1 MTLGSEDGCHGRF
14 AHLYRGIAPVEHPE
28 KICSG
33 SRLLA
38 RLEHAAL
45 VIEEDPERA
54 GDPRLLE
61 RLRKEP
67 LHEPI
72 VDAA

>member
-1 MTLGSEDGCHGRF
+1 MTLGSEDGSHDRL

-54 GDPRLLE
+54 RDPGCLSASGKNRCMS
-61 RLRKEP
+61 P
-67 LHEPI
+67 
-72 VDAA
+72 